1 MLSSRETATV
11 LAALQFWRQE
21 MCPHGR
27 AVMQPYFADFGLEKM
42 RPLNLREIGQLMDR
56 LRR

>member
-27 AVMQPYFADFGLEKM
+27 AVMRPYFADFGLEKVK
-42 RPLNLREIGQLMDR
+42 PLTVKEIGQLMDR
-56 LRR
+56 LRP

>member
-1 MLSSRETATV
+1 MLSSRERATV

-21 MCPHGR
+21 MFPHGR
-27 AVMQPYFADFGLEKM
+27 AVMQPYFADFGLEKVK
-42 RPLNLREIGQLMDR
+42 PLNLKEIGRLMDR